1 MTITPT
7 TPLPAKADARNRAA
21 RTFVQ
26 GLITDLLIAV
36 LPVLYEAV
44 SGWDGAFTREY
55 WTVVGISVLK
65 TIGIAAISYVMRLQR
80 TPPGNPAT

>member
-7 TPLPAKADARNRAA
+7 TPLPAKADARNRAI

-26 GLITDLLIAV
+26 GLITDVLIAV

-44 SGWDGAFTREY
+44 SDWDGAFTSEY

-65 TIGIAAISYVMRLQR
+65 TLAIAVVSYVMRLQR
-80 TPPGNPAT
+80 TPPGNPAA